1 MPNPSEFDLTKVF
14 RYILSP
20 GFPPYFF
27 SIDFV
32 FHLVVASTAL
42 SLHEP
47 ASPTR
52 APTSVYPFVDWVW
65 EPHVPPGGTPPW
77 PWACTTSTST
87 ELHYYISGDGAF
99 GRKWNPYMLFL

>member
-20 GFPPYFF
+20 GFLPYFF

-47 ASPTR
+47 LHALLAAPAAGGVRSRVQSPL
-52 APTSVYPFVDWVW
+52 TSSALRSP
-65 EPHVPPGGTPPW
+65 
-77 PWACTTSTST
+77 
-87 ELHYYISGDGAF
+87 
-99 GRKWNPYMLFL
+99 